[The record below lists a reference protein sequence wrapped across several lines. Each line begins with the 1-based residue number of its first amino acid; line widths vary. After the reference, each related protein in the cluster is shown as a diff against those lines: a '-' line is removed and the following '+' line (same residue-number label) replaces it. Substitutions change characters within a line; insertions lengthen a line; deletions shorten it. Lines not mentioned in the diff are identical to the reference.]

1 MIPMNANYLFRISLY
16 LRLIYATDNPFPLL
30 ILRDVRD
37 EGLSSS
43 RFPPDELEDSKL
55 IIQRLAQFHAAS
67 FFLAENV
74 GE

>member
-1 MIPMNANYLFRISLY
+1 
-16 LRLIYATDNPFPLL
+16 LL
-30 ILRDVRD
+30 ILEDARD
-37 EGLSSS
+37 EGFSSPRS
-43 RFPPDELEDSKL
+43 PPEEFEDSKL